1 MAPSKLHPVTQR
13 CGFTC
18 QDSQGPSQRTM
29 TSRDTAPKIIQ
40 NFHNIMFVCG
50 RMNSDNTGNSQLKK
64 YHKHMAHGACSEH
77 STPVL
82 QWAPGA
88 CSEHSTPVPQWAPAA
103 QRPHTEDRR
112 THRRPLPGEESHK
125 RTNKELS

>member
-77 STPVL
+77 STPV
-82 QWAPGA
+82 
-88 CSEHSTPVPQWAPAA
+88 PQWAPAA